1 MDSAQIKTPLQ
12 VLLNRSSNIKVSP
25 SVENG
30 LFWRLFW
37 FFIILNCF
45 EIILDFQK
53 NCTHNSCI
61 TSPALLQMWISYQTC
76 HYFFI
81 FIFIHTFI
89 SWMISNLPLNTSVLS
104 PKNKNILLYKHK
116 TIIKIVKLTYY
127 HLIYRPFSNLTN
139 CPTNALE
146 SERKKKSSPTLRS
159 NPGHYIPFNYHV
171 FSFSFHLER
180 GSSVFQDTFGIGHLF
195 YRRFFSSN
203 LSDVSS

>member
-116 TIIKIVKLTYY
+116 TIIKIVKLT
-127 HLIYRPFSNLTN
+127 LSSNLQTFFKFN
-139 CPTNALE
+139 QLSHECPW
-146 SERKKKSSPTLRS
+146 ERKKKKILPNSQIQSRTLHS
-159 NPGHYIPFNYHV
+159 I
-171 FSFSFHLER
+171 
-180 GSSVFQDTFGIGHLF
+180 
-195 YRRFFSSN
+195 
-203 LSDVSS
+203 